1 MTSSHSGSSDSSDS
15 SDSSGAKGC
24 TVLAITT
31 TLATLNLQCQD
42 MSSTAGVSLPSTP
55 TQYTLP
61 LRTSF
66 CAHMIYV
73 HCTSYMVSNCEG
85 TKEYNLK
92 LDVSWCLADL
102 HFIPLLH
109 QSPTFSWRWLSH
121 ATKRSTRRSKSRRDS
136 RRPRREQ
143 KKTYRNVNVNN
154 MEISWKNIEY
164 YWIMWS
170 QFIPFCLSN
179 WKNRLYDQSSCKS
192 QLHVSTAV
200 QLSVQAFFSEQAPW
214 LLHSDVTTFLWHIPP
229 DLTRFDL
236 ECPVGRC
243 PVGRLGIV
251 LNQTR
256 ARCCREDPKR
266 CDIVWSQEFP
276 RPKVSEGKHAKLRKM
291 LTNSSKQYNL
301 LWCSKLQRAESH
313 SLSCPNPGLPG

>member
-154 MEISWKNIEY
+154 MEISWKYHGKILNIIESCGHSSFPFVSLIEKTGCMIKAAAKANY
-164 YWIMWS
+164 MSPQRCSFLSRPSLANKRLDSCTVMW
-170 QFIPFCLSN
+170 
-179 WKNRLYDQSSCKS
+179 RHSSGTYH
-192 QLHVSTAV
+192 QTW
-200 QLSVQAFFSEQAPW
+200 Q
-214 LLHSDVTTFLWHIPP
+214 
-229 DLTRFDL
+229 DLTWSAQL
-236 ECPVGRC
+236 EGAQ
-243 PVGRLGIV
+243 L
-251 LNQTR
+251 
-256 ARCCREDPKR
+256 
-266 CDIVWSQEFP
+266 
-276 RPKVSEGKHAKLRKM
+276 EG
-291 LTNSSKQYNL
+291 
-301 LWCSKLQRAESH
+301 
-313 SLSCPNPGLPG
+313 